1 MRCGVCRKLQLAYEH
16 KDLTE
21 AQRQAVQDHLARCT
35 RCREAYACEEQL
47 RALLPAAR
55 AAGAPHD
62 LWPAVAARIAARRP
76 EPVRA
81 GRRLWRPA
89 AVLASVAA
97 VVGLAAAFWSRPQV
111 TVVDRIPAV
120 EAMVAENVEAQI
132 VRDDPWAGDVARA
145 LDSALTGG
153 A

>member
-1 MRCGVCRKLQLAYEH
+1 MRCGICRKLQPAYERNE
-16 KDLTE
+16 LSM
-21 AQRQAVQDHLARCT
+21 AQRQAVGEHLASCAG
-35 RCREAYACEEQL
+35 CREAYAREEQL
-47 RALLPAAR
+47 RALLPAAT

-62 LWPAVAARIAARRP
+62 LWPAVAARIAAREQQLVP
-76 EPVRA
+76 A
-81 GRRLWRPA
+81 SRRLWRPA
-89 AVLASVAA
+89 AVLATAAA
-97 VVGLAAAFWSRPQV
+97 VAGLVAAFWGRPQV

-120 EAMVAENVEAQI
+120 EAMVAENLEAQI